1 MTDPRSVPTLRSRGL
16 TLAAAAAALAGC
28 ALATPPEDGALVD
41 AALPAGTEIPAAWSS
56 EGAPSSVA
64 GGNWVASFRD
74 PNMTGLVAEALRNNP
89 DLQAAAAQVDAA
101 LQAVTIAG
109 APILPAVGM
118 TAGAQESRDLTEYR
132 NSTISGAEL
141 MVSWEVDLWGKLRSG
156 QASVAASAAAV
167 ANEAVYANQSIAATV
182 ARTWVSIIELA
193 KLVVVAEET
202 AGLYENLLALA
213 RQKEAAGQV
222 SDFDVVQAQARL
234 SGARAEIPKLRI
246 SANELI
252 AALEV
257 LLGRYPN
264 LKLRSG
270 TTYPRMPGALASGP
284 PLSLLDRRPDVVAA
298 RNEVIAAFYNVEVAK
313 LARLPG
319 VSLAASGGRL
329 FDPDIALLGA
339 NPDFLRAGVGL
350 LQPIFEG
357 GALQAQVVEMT
368 AEQAAATALYGQTVL
383 EAYAEVETRQ
393 ANERLLRE
401 SLASQRAALADAEE
415 AVALGQDNYVAGT
428 MDMTQLLTLQQFVN
442 GAKVEVVQSEAAL
455 LTNRIALYL
464 ALGEPY

>member
-1 MTDPRSVPTLRSRGL
+1 MKDLRRPSSIRSRS
-16 TLAAAAAALAGC
+16 LALSVMAAALAGC
-28 ALATPPEDGALVD
+28 ALSTPPDTGALVE
-41 AALPAGTEIPAAWSS
+41 AALPEGTAIPAAWSS
-56 EGAPSSVA
+56 EGASTTAV

-74 PNMTGLVAEALRNNP
+74 PDMTGLVTEALRNNA
-89 DLQAAAAQVDAA
+89 DLRAASAQVDAA
-101 LQAVTIAG
+101 MQAVTIAG
-109 APILPAVGM
+109 APLLPYAGV
-118 TAGAQESRDLTEYR
+118 TAGGQETRDLNAR
-132 NSTISGAEL
+132 SSSSIGGAQL

-156 QASVAASAAAV
+156 QAGAAASAAAV
-167 ANEAVYANQSIAATV
+167 ANEALYANQSIAAMV
-182 ARTWVSIIELA
+182 ARTWVSMIETT
-193 KLVVVAEET
+193 KLIAVAQDT
-202 AGLYENLLALA
+202 AALYENLLGLA
-213 RQKEAAGQV
+213 RDKEASGQV

-234 SGARAEIPKLRI
+234 SAARAAIPQLRI
-246 SANELI
+246 RANEAT

-270 TTYPRMPGALASGP
+270 TRYPRMPGNLSAGLP
-284 PLSLLDRRPDVVAA
+284 MSLLDRRPDVVAA
-298 RNEVIAAFYNVEVAK
+298 REQVVAAFYDVEVAK

-357 GALQAQVVEMT
+357 GALQAQVIEMT

-383 EAYAEVETRQ
+383 EAYAEVETGL
-393 ANERLLRE
+393 ANEKLLRE
-401 SLASQRAALADAEE
+401 SLSSMRAALADAEE
-415 AVALGQDNYVAGT
+415 VVTLGRDNYVAGV

-442 GAKVEVVQSEAAL
+442 AAKVEVVQSEAAL
-455 LTNRIALYL
+455 LTNRISLYL

>member
-1 MTDPRSVPTLRSRGL
+1 MTDQRPAPTSRVRGL
-16 TLAAAAAALAGC
+16 SLAAAAAALAGC
-28 ALATPPEDGALVD
+28 ALATPPEDGAMVD
-41 AALPAGTEIPAAWSS
+41 AALPEGTEIPAAWSS
-56 EGAPSSVA
+56 GGAPSSVA

-109 APILPAVGM
+109 APILPAVGA

-167 ANEAVYANQSIAATV
+167 ANEAVYANQLIAATV

-246 SANELI
+246 SANESI

-270 TTYPRMPGALASGP
+270 TTYPRMPGPLASGP

-339 NPDFLRAGVGL
+339 NR
-350 LQPIFEG
+350 
-357 GALQAQVVEMT
+357 
-368 AEQAAATALYGQTVL
+368 
-383 EAYAEVETRQ
+383 
-393 ANERLLRE
+393 
-401 SLASQRAALADAEE
+401 
-415 AVALGQDNYVAGT
+415 
-428 MDMTQLLTLQQFVN
+428 
-442 GAKVEVVQSEAAL
+442 
-455 LTNRIALYL
+455 
-464 ALGEPY
+464 